1 MKLTKP
7 RDNILTLPANILVH
21 KIKNKEISSQE
32 LLKIQLQHISEH
44 NASINAVITINEDL
58 ALKKAIEADEA
69 MQKGENWGPLHGL
82 PITMKD
88 AYEVKDIIS
97 TGGSVK
103 WKDHIPASNAVV
115 ADRLQQAGAIVF
127 GKTNVP
133 LLSGDWQSYNELF
146 GVTNNPWNTH
156 KTPGG
161 SSGGSAAAVSMGF
174 SSLEV
179 GSDLGGSVRI
189 PAHFCGVYGLKP
201 SYGLIPL
208 LGHLPPPP
216 GILSHQDTLSVAG
229 PIARSPKDIQIALS
243 VLAGAS
249 PLEQKGWKL
258 DLPPARHQKIKDF
271 RVAIWPNDPFCN
283 VENAIG
289 DAIEELATQIG
300 KLGATVQE
308 TNPGVNLQMNDDIY
322 WNMSTPIIASGFPKS
337 TLEKMKEF
345 LRNSDPN
352 DTNLRVRHAR
362 AALLKH
368 KSWLSFNERRLRIKA
383 MWEEFF
389 ASFDVLICP
398 VVFTTAFDHNHEPDM
413 YNRTIAVDG
422 VDRKYFELTV
432 WPSVATLPQLPSV
445 AIPIGHNAE
454 GLPIGVQV
462 IGPYLEDYTPIAFA
476 QAIEGVCSG
485 YTPPSIVQ

>member
-1 MKLTKP
+1 MKTPSP
-7 RDNILTLPANILVH
+7 RSDILTLPMHQLIS
-21 KIKNKEISSQE
+21 KINNKEISSQE
-32 LLKIQLQHISEH
+32 LLEIQLEHISEH

-133 LLSGDWQSYNELF
+133 LLSGDWQSYNELY

-179 GSDLGGSVRI
+179 GSDIGGSVRV

-243 VLAGAS
+243 VLAGTS

-283 VENAIG
+283 VENAIS
-289 DAIEELATQIG
+289 DAIEGFANQIG

-308 TNPGVNLQMNDDIY
+308 TNPGVSLQMNDDIY
-322 WNMSTPIIASGFPKS
+322 WNMSMPIIASGFPKS

-368 KSWLSFNERRLRIKA
+368 KSWLSFNERRLHIKA

-413 YNRTIAVDG
+413 YNRTITVDG

-432 WPSVATLPQLPSV
+432 WPSVATLPQLPSL
-445 AIPIGHNAE
+445 AIPIGQNAE

-476 QAIEGVCSG
+476 QAIEGLCSG

>member
-1 MKLTKP
+1 MKTPSP
-7 RDNILTLPANILVH
+7 RSDILTLPMHQLIS
-21 KIKNKEISSQE
+21 KINNKEISSQE
-32 LLKIQLQHISEH
+32 LLEIQLEHISEH

-179 GSDLGGSVRI
+179 GSDIGGSVRV

-243 VLAGAS
+243 VLAGTS

-283 VENAIG
+283 VENAIS
-289 DAIEELATQIG
+289 DAIEGFANQIG

-308 TNPGVNLQMNDDIY
+308 TNPGVSLQMNDDIY
-322 WNMSTPIIASGFPKS
+322 WNMSMPIIASGFPKS

-368 KSWLSFNERRLRIKA
+368 KSWLSFNERRLHIKA

-413 YNRTIAVDG
+413 YNRTITVDG

-445 AIPIGHNAE
+445 AIPIGQNAE

>member
-1 MKLTKP
+1 MKTPSP
-7 RDNILTLPANILVH
+7 RSDILTLPMHQLIS
-21 KIKNKEISSQE
+21 KINNKEISSQE
-32 LLKIQLQHISEH
+32 LLEIQLEHISEH

-133 LLSGDWQSYNELF
+133 LLSGDWQSYNELY

-179 GSDLGGSVRI
+179 GSDIGGSVRV

-243 VLAGAS
+243 VLAGTS

-283 VENAIG
+283 VENAIS
-289 DAIEELATQIG
+289 DAIEGFANQIG

-308 TNPGVNLQMNDDIY
+308 TNPGVSLQMNDDIY
-322 WNMSTPIIASGFPKS
+322 WNMSMPIIASGFPKS

-368 KSWLSFNERRLRIKA
+368 KSWLSFNERRLHIKA

-413 YNRTIAVDG
+413 YNRTITVDG

-432 WPSVATLPQLPSV
+432 WPSVATLPQLPSL
-445 AIPIGHNAE
+445 AIPIGQNAE

-476 QAIEGVCSG
+476 QAIEGLCSG
-485 YTPPSIVQ
+485 YSPPSIVQ

>member
-1 MKLTKP
+1 MKTPSP
-7 RDNILTLPANILVH
+7 RSDILTLPMHQLIS
-21 KIKNKEISSQE
+21 KINNKEISSQE
-32 LLKIQLQHISEH
+32 LLEIQLEHISEH

-179 GSDLGGSVRI
+179 GSDIGGSVRV

-243 VLAGAS
+243 VLAGTS

-283 VENAIG
+283 VENAIS
-289 DAIEELATQIG
+289 DAIEGFANQIG

-308 TNPGVNLQMNDDIY
+308 TNPGVSLQMNDDIY
-322 WNMSTPIIASGFPKS
+322 WNMSMPIIASGFPKS

-368 KSWLSFNERRLRIKA
+368 KSWLSFNERRLHIKA

-413 YNRTIAVDG
+413 YNRTITVDG

-432 WPSVATLPQLPSV
+432 WPSVATLPQLPSL
-445 AIPIGHNAE
+445 AIPIGQNAE

-476 QAIEGVCSG
+476 QAIEGLCSG
-485 YTPPSIVQ
+485 YSPPSIVQ

>member
-1 MKLTKP
+1 MKTPSP
-7 RDNILTLPANILVH
+7 RSDILTLPMHQLIS
-21 KIKNKEISSQE
+21 KINNKEISSQE
-32 LLKIQLQHISEH
+32 LLEIQLEHISEH
-44 NASINAVITINEDL
+44 NASINAVITINKDL
-58 ALKKAIEADEA
+58 ARKKAIEADEA

-133 LLSGDWQSYNELF
+133 LLSGDWQSYNELY

-179 GSDLGGSVRI
+179 GSDIGGSARVH
-189 PAHFCGVYGLKP
+189 AHFCVVYGLKP

-243 VLAGAS
+243 VLAGTS

-283 VENAIG
+283 VENAIS
-289 DAIEELATQIG
+289 DAIEGFANQIG

-308 TNPGVNLQMNDDIY
+308 TNTGVSLQMNDDIY
-322 WNMSTPIIASGFPKS
+322 WNMSMPIIASGFPKS

-368 KSWLSFNERRLRIKA
+368 KSWLSFNERRLHIKA

-413 YNRTIAVDG
+413 YNRTITVDG

-432 WPSVATLPQLPSV
+432 WPSVATLPQLPSL
-445 AIPIGHNAE
+445 AIPIGQNAE

>member
-1 MKLTKP
+1 MKTPSP
-7 RDNILTLPANILVH
+7 RSDILTLPMHQLIS
-21 KIKNKEISSQE
+21 KINNKEISSQE
-32 LLKIQLQHISEH
+32 LLEIQLEHISEH

-133 LLSGDWQSYNELF
+133 LLSGDWQSYNELY

-179 GSDLGGSVRI
+179 GSDIGGSVRV

-243 VLAGAS
+243 VLAGTS

-283 VENAIG
+283 VENAIS
-289 DAIEELATQIG
+289 DAIEGFANQIG

-308 TNPGVNLQMNDDIY
+308 TNPGVSLQMNDDIY
-322 WNMSTPIIASGFPKS
+322 WNMSMPIIASGFPKS

-345 LRNSDPN
+345 LRNSEPN

-368 KSWLSFNERRLRIKA
+368 KSWLSFNERRLHIKA

-413 YNRTIAVDG
+413 YNRTITVDG

-445 AIPIGHNAE
+445 AIPIGQNAE

>member
-1 MKLTKP
+1 MKTPSP
-7 RDNILTLPANILVH
+7 RSDILTLPMHQLIS
-21 KIKNKEISSQE
+21 KINNKEISSQE
-32 LLKIQLQHISEH
+32 LLEIQLEHISEH
-44 NASINAVITINEDL
+44 NASINAVITINKDL
-58 ALKKAIEADEA
+58 ARKKAIEADEA
-69 MQKGENWGPLHGL
+69 MQKGENWGALHGL
-82 PITMKD
+82 PITLKD

-179 GSDLGGSVRI
+179 GSDIGGSVRV

-243 VLAGAS
+243 VLAGTS

-258 DLPPARHQKIKDF
+258 DLPPARHQKIKEF
-271 RVAIWPNDPFCN
+271 SVAIWPNDPFCN
-283 VENAIG
+283 VENAIS
-289 DAIEELATQIG
+289 DAIEGFANQIG

-308 TNPGVNLQMNDDIY
+308 TNPGVSLQMNDDIY
-322 WNMSTPIIASGFPKS
+322 WNMSMPIIASGFPKS

-368 KSWLSFNERRLRIKA
+368 KSWLSFNERRLHIKA

-413 YNRTIAVDG
+413 YNRTITVDG

-476 QAIEGVCSG
+476 QAIEGLCSG
-485 YTPPSIVQ
+485 YSPPSIVQ

>member
-1 MKLTKP
+1 MKTPSP
-7 RDNILTLPANILVH
+7 RSDILTLPMHQLIS
-21 KIKNKEISSQE
+21 KINNKEISSQE
-32 LLKIQLQHISEH
+32 LLEIQLEHISEH

-133 LLSGDWQSYNELF
+133 LLSGDWQSYNELY

-179 GSDLGGSVRI
+179 GSDIGGSVRV

-243 VLAGAS
+243 VLAGTS

-283 VENAIG
+283 VENAIS
-289 DAIEELATQIG
+289 DAIEGFANQIG

-308 TNPGVNLQMNDDIY
+308 TNPGVSLQMNDDIY
-322 WNMSTPIIASGFPKS
+322 WNMSMPIIASGFPKS

-368 KSWLSFNERRLRIKA
+368 KSWLSFNERRLHIKA

-413 YNRTIAVDG
+413 YNRTITVDG

-445 AIPIGHNAE
+445 AIPIGQNAE

>member
-1 MKLTKP
+1 MKTPSP
-7 RDNILTLPANILVH
+7 RSDILTLPMHQLIS
-21 KIKNKEISSQE
+21 KINNKEISSQE
-32 LLKIQLQHISEH
+32 LLEIQLEHISEH

-179 GSDLGGSVRI
+179 GSDIGGSVRV

-229 PIARSPKDIQIALS
+229 PIARSPKDIQIALA
-243 VLAGAS
+243 VLAGTS

-258 DLPPARHQKIKDF
+258 DLPPAKHQKIKDF

-283 VENAIG
+283 VENAIS
-289 DAIEELATQIG
+289 DAIEGFANQIG

-308 TNPGVNLQMNDDIY
+308 TNPGVSLQMNDDIY
-322 WNMSTPIIASGFPKS
+322 WNMSMPIIASGFPKS

-368 KSWLSFNERRLRIKA
+368 KSWLSFNERRLHIKA

-413 YNRTIAVDG
+413 YNRTITVDG

>member
-1 MKLTKP
+1 MKTPSP
-7 RDNILTLPANILVH
+7 RSDILTLPMHQLIS
-21 KIKNKEISSQE
+21 KINNKEISSQE
-32 LLKIQLQHISEH
+32 LLEIQLEHISEH
-44 NASINAVITINEDL
+44 NASINAVITINKDL
-58 ALKKAIEADEA
+58 ARKKAIEADEA

-179 GSDLGGSVRI
+179 GSDIGGSVRV

-243 VLAGAS
+243 VLAGTS

-283 VENAIG
+283 VENAIS
-289 DAIEELATQIG
+289 DAIEGFANQIG

-308 TNPGVNLQMNDDIY
+308 TNPGVSLQMNDDIY
-322 WNMSTPIIASGFPKS
+322 WNMSMPIIASGFPKS

-368 KSWLSFNERRLRIKA
+368 KSWLSFNERRLHIKA

-413 YNRTIAVDG
+413 YNRTITVDG

>member
-1 MKLTKP
+1 MKTPSP
-7 RDNILTLPANILVH
+7 RSDILTLPMHQLIS
-21 KIKNKEISSQE
+21 KINNKEISSQE
-32 LLKIQLQHISEH
+32 LLEIQLEHISEH

-179 GSDLGGSVRI
+179 GSDIGGSVRV

-243 VLAGAS
+243 VLAGTS

-283 VENAIG
+283 VENAIS
-289 DAIEELATQIG
+289 DAIEGFANQIG

-308 TNPGVNLQMNDDIY
+308 TNPGVSLQMNDDIY
-322 WNMSTPIIASGFPKS
+322 WNMSMPIIASGFPKS

-413 YNRTIAVDG
+413 YNRTITVDG

-445 AIPIGHNAE
+445 AIPIGQNAE

-476 QAIEGVCSG
+476 QAIEGLCSG
-485 YTPPSIVQ
+485 YSPPSIVQ

>member
-1 MKLTKP
+1 MKTPSP
-7 RDNILTLPANILVH
+7 RSDILTLPMHQLIS
-21 KIKNKEISSQE
+21 KINNKEISSQE
-32 LLKIQLQHISEH
+32 LLEIQLEHISEH

-179 GSDLGGSVRI
+179 GSDIGGSVRV

-243 VLAGAS
+243 VLAGTCLLYTS
-249 PLEQKGWKL
+249 PS
-258 DLPPARHQKIKDF
+258 PR
-271 RVAIWPNDPFCN
+271 
-283 VENAIG
+283 
-289 DAIEELATQIG
+289 
-300 KLGATVQE
+300 
-308 TNPGVNLQMNDDIY
+308 
-322 WNMSTPIIASGFPKS
+322 
-337 TLEKMKEF
+337 
-345 LRNSDPN
+345 
-352 DTNLRVRHAR
+352 
-362 AALLKH
+362 
-368 KSWLSFNERRLRIKA
+368 
-383 MWEEFF
+383 
-389 ASFDVLICP
+389 
-398 VVFTTAFDHNHEPDM
+398 
-413 YNRTIAVDG
+413 
-422 VDRKYFELTV
+422 DR
-432 WPSVATLPQLPSV
+432 
-445 AIPIGHNAE
+445 G
-454 GLPIGVQV
+454 
-462 IGPYLEDYTPIAFA
+462 
-476 QAIEGVCSG
+476 
-485 YTPPSIVQ
+485 